1 MDLER
6 RTDQTSALYDPRS
19 KLLSP
24 ETTRA
29 ESWSSQPLL
38 GRVRRRRESERIF
51 HRCLLAVGKCPPGVR
66 IGGRGGSG
74 NHAAHQCHH
83 QGLEKNGAVD
93 LRMEK
98 SPGSSASPGSPLRS
112 SKARFLHPKL
122 EVEARRL
129 RGPCAMNR
137 GSGRGKAG
145 GAAALEVLEERRRD
159 ALPQQDR
166 SSVQAVEQAGDRAR
180 SSSASVQRGD
190 GALIRLPALLL

>member
-1 MDLER
+1 MTGPPER
-6 RTDQTSALYDPRS
+6 
-19 KLLSP
+19 
-24 ETTRA
+24 RA

-38 GRVRRRRESERIF
+38 SRVRRRRESEGMCGREDERRF

-74 NHAAHQCHH
+74 NHAAHQSHH
-83 QGLEKNGAVD
+83 QGLEKNGVVD

-137 GSGRGKAG
+137 GAGREKAG
-145 GAAALEVLEERRRD
+145 GVTALEEGRRD
-159 ALPQQDR
+159 ALPQQYR
-166 SSVQAVEQAGDRAR
+166 SSVQAVEQAGARAR